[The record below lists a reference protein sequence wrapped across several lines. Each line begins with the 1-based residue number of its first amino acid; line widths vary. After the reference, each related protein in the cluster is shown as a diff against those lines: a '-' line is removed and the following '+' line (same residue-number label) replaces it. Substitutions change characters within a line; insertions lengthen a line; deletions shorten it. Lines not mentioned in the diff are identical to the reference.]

1 MHIDNAIAAI
11 LAEMNGN
18 GDEVF
23 TFAQAQQWAA
33 EYGFNVELPAPIIRG
48 LKAKGKKMT
57 ERQPPRKVAG
67 FTRNDNADRW
77 TVCPSHGGGGG
88 PSIEGMAGR
97 AG

>member
-1 MHIDNAIAAI
+1 MNIDNAIERI
-11 LAEMNGN
+11 LSEMNDN

-23 TFAQAQQWAA
+23 TFVQAQQWAA

-48 LKAKGKKMT
+48 LKAKGKRMT
-57 ERQPPRKVAG
+57 ERTAPRKVAG
-67 FTRNDNADRW
+67 FSRNDNADRW

-88 PSIEGMAGR
+88 SSIVGIAGQ